1 MRVSALTAMSE
12 RQLQEAIIEAAELH
26 RWMVYHTYDS
36 RRSKAGF
43 PDLMMVRD
51 GVLLALEMKTESG
64 RLTPEQTEWI
74 DALQSVPGVKAALVR
89 PRDLDRLITKV
100 LP

>member
-12 RQLQEAIIEAAELH
+12 RQLQEAIIEVAELH
-26 RWMVYHTYDS
+26 CWMVYYTHDS
-36 RRSKAGF
+36 RLSKAGF

-51 GVLLALEMKTESG
+51 GVLLALELKTESG

-74 DALQSVPGVKAALVR
+74 DGLQAVPCVKAALVH
-89 PRDLDRLITKV
+89 PRDLDRPITKV
-100 LP
+100 PP